1 MKKTLILLILGIT
14 LLIQATSF
22 AEGSARTFAVE
33 LEYGAANTT
42 FLPLNESGRSMYG
55 VSLRT
60 NPVGASLIW
69 SAAPGINIGLSYSSS
84 TWASDKNYLVG
95 GDPYSN
101 PKLNITS
108 ISPFIDLTPFA
119 LSEGETSGI
128 TKGFFI
134 EIGPAY
140 TTILEEYEKGS
151 RYTFSASGLSL
162 DIRAGFRAMNHE
174 PLSFVARAKFSIPIA
189 SDSKRSDSGLTMNG
203 VSSISIHA
211 GACLSF

>member
-1 MKKTLILLILGIT
+1 
-14 LLIQATSF
+14 
-22 AEGSARTFAVE
+22 
-33 LEYGAANTT
+33 
-42 FLPLNESGRSMYG
+42 MYG

-69 SAAPGINIGLSYSSS
+69 SAAPGINIGLSYSNSI
-84 TWASDKNYLVG
+84 WASDKNYSVG
-95 GDPYSN
+95 GDFYSN

-134 EIGPAY
+134 EIGPAH
-140 TTILEEYEKGS
+140 TTILEEYKVNGS
-151 RYTFSASGLSL
+151 RYTFSSSGLSL
-162 DIRAGFRAMNHE
+162 DIRAGFRVMNHE

-203 VSSISIHA
+203 ASSISVHV